1 MWQLMWILGLVP
13 NIVWHV
19 LLVASVLGIIIASI
33 VKFIPFINQYRLPV
47 QLASVALLLL
57 SVFIEGGL
65 VVEAKYQEKIKE
77 LEVAVADAEHQRDVA
92 NNSIRTKIV
101 EKKIYIKENVDR
113 WRDRIVEV
121 EKLIDSECKV
131 DPAAIEIINDAAK
144 NRRPKDSK

>member
-13 NIVWHV
+13 TIVWHV
-19 LLVASVLGIIIASI
+19 LLVTSVLGIIIASI

-113 WRDRIVEV
+113 WHDRIVEV

>member
-1 MWQLMWILGLVP
+1 MWILGLVP

-57 SVFIEGGL
+57 SIFIEGGL
-65 VVEAKYQEKIKE
+65 VIEAKYQEKIKE

-144 NRRPKDSK
+144 NRRAKDSK

>member
-57 SVFIEGGL
+57 SIFIEGGL

-113 WRDRIVEV
+113 WHDRIVEV

>member
-1 MWQLMWILGLVP
+1 MWILGLVP

-57 SVFIEGGL
+57 SIFIEGGL
-65 VVEAKYQEKIKE
+65 VIEAKYQEKIKE

>member
-1 MWQLMWILGLVP
+1 MWILGLVP

-144 NRRPKDSK
+144 NRRAKDSK

>member
-19 LLVASVLGIIIASI
+19 LLVTSVLGIIIASI